1 MANSLKN
8 VTIPLTGNLNMNR
21 NESLTD
27 SSFSIFNKQNSP
39 VFGGSISPLHYK
51 LNGTGDAKYSS
62 DGSKWTMS
70 ENKLYKNGELFRD
83 FSGNYAFDIEDT
95 GKNYEALVRMTNI
108 SNSVVFAGLRI
119 SGRSIVIDYLNENF
133 TVTST
138 VPVKVLTSE
147 QKLTGFKLCTRD
159 SFVML
164 ALVWQNPTQFS
175 KPYHIAMYRLLQDL
189 TIYNQS
195 DTEFAFRKPKASDET
210 EEVKWDISTRDTS
223 TSNNFIAISATMD
236 SNKHYI
242 TVFKNRPNGVNTF
255 KNVMFAT
262 FEAVVGGIQR
272 EVTIMSGRNVR
283 PHVLID
289 NGSWES
295 DESRQTLG
303 FVVDNTATV
312 LALGHVQ
319 DTNNWSWCK
328 MMSYGSGLVEGG
340 EAHGFMR
347 LYPYGNSDDVFKEI
361 SSCTYDAIYVERGA
375 DKFAEIKVAG
385 SSCLT
390 TNYNGYGRLVIAGFG
405 DTWNDGKGIC
415 PVVDYVYDAQN
426 IEVFG
431 HTKGNGSLQMIWN
444 AFPIWNCG
452 VQSDASIP
460 TTEDGWNEWWS
471 QRTEDDKTCWNPA
484 GMRAQ
489 IGSTT
494 FYTLFNGREGNA
506 AGISYSEDND
516 TVGTLL
522 TEWGSIVPTFENC
535 AYRDQVYF
543 KDAKTNTV
551 KKITRRSQITLD
563 DVDIFGPYILV
574 RCSAREN
581 IYDLNSEKWAKFA
594 NDWNNRLFLGYRNI
608 FPYIRYNDPLIS
620 YYNQSYIYMKSNAVK
635 AYSDSYAE
643 MASVAAGYDVAYTKE
658 KGFSPSRLYAY
669 NTLSGVVY
677 GTMSA
682 KGAELLEQNPLDI
695 FISKGSSSP
704 SYRCSYLEDGMIT
717 QVSNLAGSV
726 YPITSSGSAYFN
738 LPIIGSEIIDS
749 YNGKYGLKIDGSVYT
764 IAYDGIRPVALY
776 NTSSMVD
783 QVDDFFIVQSQY
795 YALIKGYICS
805 LSYSSSNNIS
815 GVEQIVCID
824 GMQFIGAFPS
834 CAYFYSPAARA
845 IFAFTGD
852 ADLQLFVQTDRIT
865 EIYASKYYP
874 NCEWIFLSTNDGIYV
889 MSQNN
894 TFRLKSDFG
903 RVKRFFPT
911 KDDYCVIVLEDGR
924 NVLLSMTRKEGWT
937 TIPVEVE
944 TAFFCE
950 GDMKKSTITDW
961 YIRVFKGDEDYNGK
975 VVCSAKTMND
985 IVSQTIKTFD
995 GTKEEKLT
1003 KDKFDSNDNSMITFH
1018 TGCNALGTS
1027 CKIVSEYPISYLG
1040 FSIGSDG
1047 STTKSKLNI

>member
-8 VTIPLTGNLNMNR
+8 VTIPLTGNLNMNK

-51 LNGTGDAKYSS
+51 LNGIGDAKYSS

-119 SGRSIVIDYLNENF
+119 SGRSIVIDYLNEEF

-138 VPVKVLTSE
+138 VPVITLTNE

-159 SFVML
+159 SYVIL
-164 ALVWQNPTQFS
+164 ALVWQNPAGPER
-175 KPYHIAMYRLLQDL
+175 KPYHIAMYWLKSDL
-189 TIYNQS
+189 TIQNQS
-195 DTEFAFRKPKASDET
+195 NTDFSFRKPKEDDET
-210 EEVKWDISTRDTS
+210 VNLLWDASRNDTPTCS
-223 TSNNFIAISATMD
+223 NFIAISATMD
-236 SNKHYI
+236 SNKNYI
-242 TVFKNRPNGVNTF
+242 TVFRERPNGVNTF
-255 KNVMFAT
+255 KNVLFAT
-262 FEAVVGGIQR
+262 FEAVHVTIYR
-272 EVTIMSGRNVR
+272 EVTIMSGRNVQ
-283 PHVLID
+283 PNVWLD
-289 NGSWES
+289 NETTNPKN
-295 DESRQTLG
+295 RQTLG
-303 FVVDNTATV
+303 FVVDNTSTV

-319 DTNNWSWCK
+319 DTNDWSWCK

-347 LYPYGNSDDVFKEI
+347 LYPAFTGTVDGTEQTD
-361 SSCTYDAIYVERGA
+361 CTYDAMFVEKGA
-375 DKFAEIKVAG
+375 NHFAEIKVTG

-405 DTWNDGKGIC
+405 DTWDDGKGIC
-415 PVVDYVYDAQN
+415 PVVDCLYDAQN
-426 IEVFG
+426 IEFFT
-431 HTKGNGSLQMIWN
+431 HPKTNGVGLQMIWN

-452 VQSDASIP
+452 VQSNASIP

-471 QRTEDDKTCWNPA
+471 QREEDDKTCWNPA

-506 AGISYSEDND
+506 AGISYAEDND
-516 TVGTLL
+516 TIGTLL

-543 KDAKTNTV
+543 KDAKTNTI

-563 DVDIFGPYILV
+563 DVDIFGSYILV
-574 RCSAREN
+574 RCSAKEN

-594 NDWNNRLFLGYRNI
+594 NDWNNRLFLGYRNF
-608 FPYIRYNDPLIS
+608 FPFIYDLVG
-620 YYNQSYIYMKSNAVK
+620 YYFNQTYVYMKGNAVK

-643 MASVAAGYDVAYTKE
+643 IASVAAGYDVAYTKE

-677 GTMSA
+677 GMMSA
-682 KGAELLEQNPLDI
+682 KGAKLLEQNPLDI

-704 SYRCSYLEDGMIT
+704 SYRCSYLENGMIT

-738 LPIIGSEIIDS
+738 LPIIDSEIVDS
-749 YNGKYGLKIDGSVYT
+749 YNGKYGLKIDDSCYT

-776 NTSSMVD
+776 NTASLVD

-815 GVEQIVCID
+815 GVEQIVCVD

-865 EIYASKYYP
+865 EVYASKYYP

-924 NVLLSMTRKEGWT
+924 NVFLSMTKKEGWT

-1003 KDKFDSNDNSMITFH
+1003 KDKFDSNGNSMITFH

-1027 CKIVSEYPISYLG
+1027 CKIESEYPISYLG

>member
-1 MANSLKN
+1 MSNSLKN

-51 LNGTGDAKYSS
+51 LNGIGDAKYSS

-95 GKNYEALVRMTNI
+95 GKNYEALVRMSNI

-119 SGRSIVIDYLNENF
+119 AGRSIVIDYLNENF

-138 VPVKVLTSE
+138 VPVITLTKE
-147 QKLTGFKLCTRD
+147 QKLTGFKLCSRD
-159 SFVML
+159 SYMIL
-164 ALVWQNPTQFS
+164 ALVWQNPVKS
-175 KPYHIAMYRLLQDL
+175 EKPYHIAMYWLKSDL
-189 TIYNQS
+189 TISNQS
-195 DTEFAFRKPKASDET
+195 NTDFSFRKPKEDDET
-210 EEVKWDISTRDTS
+210 EEVKWEVSTKDTPT
-223 TSNNFIAISATMD
+223 TSNFIAISATMD
-236 SNKHYI
+236 SNKHYV
-242 TVFKNRPNGVNTF
+242 TVFRERPNGVNTF

-262 FEAVVGGIQR
+262 FEAVHITIYR
-272 EVTIMSGRNVR
+272 EVTIMSGRNVA
-283 PHVLID
+283 PYTVID
-289 NGSWES
+289 NDSAKRVENH
-295 DESRQTLG
+295 QTLG

-347 LYPYGNSDDVFKEI
+347 LYPHSDGSAGSEE
-361 SSCTYDAIYVERGA
+361 SSCTYDAIYVEKGH

-405 DTWNDGKGIC
+405 DSWNDGKGIC

-426 IEVFG
+426 IEAFANY
-431 HTKGNGSLQMIWN
+431 KENGGFQTIWN

-452 VQSDASIP
+452 VQSNASIP
-460 TTEDGWNEWWS
+460 TTEDGWNEWWD
-471 QRTEDDKTCWNPA
+471 QRTESDKTCWNPA

-516 TVGTLL
+516 TIGTLL

-543 KDAKTNTV
+543 KDSKTNTV
-551 KKITRRSQITLD
+551 KKITRRSGITLD
-563 DVDIFGPYILV
+563 DLEIVNSYILV
-574 RCSAREN
+574 RCSAKEN
-581 IYDLNSEKWAKFA
+581 IYDLNTGKWGKFA
-594 NDWNNRLFLGYRNI
+594 NDWNNRLFLGYRNL
-608 FPYIRYNDPLIS
+608 FPFRNNLTGGYITQD
-620 YYNQSYIYMKSNAVK
+620 YIYMKSNAVK

-643 MASVAAGYDVAYTKE
+643 MATVAAGYDVAYVKE

-677 GTMSA
+677 GTVSA

-695 FISKGSSSP
+695 FISSGSSSP

-717 QVSNLAGSV
+717 KVSNLAGTT

-738 LPIIGSEIIDS
+738 IPIVGSEIVDS

-776 NTSSMVD
+776 NTASMVD
-783 QVDDFFIVQSQY
+783 QIDDFFIVQSQY

-805 LSYSSSNNIS
+805 LSYNSSNNIS
-815 GVEQIVCID
+815 GVEQIVCVD

-865 EIYASKYYP
+865 EVYASKYYP

-894 TFRLKSDFG
+894 TFRLKSEFG

-924 NVLLSMTRKEGWT
+924 NVFLSMTKKEGWT

-1003 KDKFDSNDNSMITFH
+1003 KDKFDSNGNSMITFH